1 MKFLDKLPQ
10 YPGCIYVIDEL
21 WLPEAVSS
29 VSVED
34 VVEHYIRFNQQ
45 RDYDVL
51 TGQYHYITILN
62 RNADGIIPE
71 IPKGTTYRELKALLD
86 SHVSR
91 KNLIVKPDFSELCT
105 EFYDLDNNANR
116 QSGQS
121 FCFDY
126 GILYG
131 DYQLPEEYK
140 IYKTDCRTKE
150 QEIDNLLGYDLVLI
164 ENSPRN
170 HPDATDDYMGDPY
183 VALMGSSVIGGRYY
197 EFCGPYLPI
206 ASLSEFDPEKD
217 FDIEKMWEED

>member
-71 IPKGTTYRELKALLD
+71 IPKGTTYRELKAL
-86 SHVSR
+86 
-91 KNLIVKPDFSELCT
+91 
-105 EFYDLDNNANR
+105 
-116 QSGQS
+116 
-121 FCFDY
+121 FD
-126 GILYG
+126 
-131 DYQLPEEYK
+131 
-140 IYKTDCRTKE
+140 
-150 QEIDNLLGYDLVLI
+150 
-164 ENSPRN
+164 
-170 HPDATDDYMGDPY
+170 
-183 VALMGSSVIGGRYY
+183 
-197 EFCGPYLPI
+197 
-206 ASLSEFDPEKD
+206 
-217 FDIEKMWEED
+217 